1 MYLQRRVCASRSNTL
16 GLQKSGKDWLLAI
29 LYDCMTSARRPDM
42 PHSTGSPV
50 EFPLTSI
57 WIDVAFCWIL
67 NAGEVS
73 SKVGIDM
80 LLELSGCTIGSSVL
94 ELRSMEFEDERLLW
108 VCHLAVAIIVFL
120 DKRDFESEDGIFL
133 GNS

>member
-1 MYLQRRVCASRSNTL
+1 
-16 GLQKSGKDWLLAI
+16 
-29 LYDCMTSARRPDM
+29 M

-57 WIDVAFCWIL
+57 WIDVAFCWIS

-108 VCHLAVAIIVFL
+108 FSHLTVAVVVFL
-120 DKRDFESEDGIFL
+120 DKGDFESEDGIFL